1 MKPIFH
7 LSANSLL
14 QMILQ
19 RWASQKH
26 ATKNALCSEM
36 NSVRFM
42 CYETLFPI
50 ILEIE
55 LLSFHYSHA
64 VKY

>member
-26 ATKNALCSEM
+26 ATKKAVCSEM
-36 NSVRFM
+36 NSVRFI

-50 ILEIE
+50 I
-55 LLSFHYSHA
+55 
-64 VKY
+64 